1 MFDFLKQAFGR
12 APAVDYAALLAR
24 GALLLDVRGP
34 DEFLGGHIEGA
45 RNIPLQTLPT
55 RLSGLGKDLPI
66 ITCCASGARSA
77 TAKRILEAAGFP
89 EVHNG
94 GGWRSLQARLRP

>member
-1 MFDFLKQAFGR
+1 MFEFLKHAFGQ
-12 APAVDYAALLAR
+12 APAADYAELLAR

-34 DEFLGGHIEGA
+34 DEFRGGHIEGA
-45 RNIPLQTLPT
+45 RNIPVQTLPT
-55 RLSGLGKDLPI
+55 RLSGLKKDAPV

-77 TAKRILEAAGFP
+77 TAKRILEAAGFE

-94 GGWRSLQARLRP
+94 GGWRSLQARLQD